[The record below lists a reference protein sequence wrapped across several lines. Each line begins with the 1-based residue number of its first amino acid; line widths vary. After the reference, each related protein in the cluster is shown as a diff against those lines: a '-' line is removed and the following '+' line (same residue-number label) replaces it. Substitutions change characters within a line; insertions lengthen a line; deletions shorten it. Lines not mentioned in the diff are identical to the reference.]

1 MLKSKAFWR
10 NVPMG
15 IRTIAAIVG
24 AVGSISGAGLLGHKA
39 GRDAAE
45 SEFSSLLADLKNQV
59 SLLQAFLKDLASIR
73 GPMFPLEG
81 RLRRVPG
88 TEMADEVTLAATVPG
103 EAAADIMFRILGVG
117 VAYAETTSNAD
128 KLQDVRDSMRGRY
141 AILRQYKADGT
152 IGEDRQGYVR
162 ELPRQLL
169 SSEASEK
176 MSEEKYVKGFRKTI
190 AEENADR
197 RVLYEIRARA
207 IGTTVEKAASIY
219 AQGWRGS
226 ASAGEWIEVLVDE
239 KKDKWEWQ
247 KRK

>member
-10 NVPMG
+10 GVPMG
-15 IRTIAAIVG
+15 IRTIAAVVG

-45 SEFSSLLADLKNQV
+45 NEFSSLVADLKNQV
-59 SLLQAFLKDLASIR
+59 SLLQAFVKDLASIR
-73 GPMFPLEG
+73 GPLFPLEG
-81 RLRRVPG
+81 RLRRLPG
-88 TEMADEVTLAATVPG
+88 TQSRDELALATKVPDG
-103 EAAADIMFRILGVG
+103 SATNVVDQILGIG
-117 VAYAETTSNAD
+117 VAYAETPSDTA
-128 KLQDVRDSMRGRY
+128 KLNEVRDSMRERY
-141 AILRQYKADGT
+141 ASLRQYKADGT
-152 IGEDRQGYVR
+152 VGEDRQGYVR
-162 ELPRQLL
+162 ELPKQLL

-176 MSEEKYVKGFRKTI
+176 MSEDKYVKAFRKTV

-197 RVLYEIRARA
+197 RQLYEIRARA

-219 AQGWRGS
+219 AEGWRAS
-226 ASAGEWIEVLVDE
+226 ASPGEWIEVLVDE